1 MAKIKVKNL
10 LLRTYI
16 GFNPD
21 ELTNKQDVII
31 NYEIETD
38 VPERVLESD
47 DPSDILDYKIV
58 TKKVVELV
66 QEGRFNLLEVLTK
79 KIVDLL
85 LAEDKVNYVR
95 VEVDKPHALR
105 FAESVSVVMEERKLR
120 SSRMDEVAATEQV
133 RINTAIIGIGSN
145 IDPEDNI
152 SKMLS
157 LLGAK
162 VKILKV
168 SSLIK
173 TRPIGITNQSDF
185 TNGAVN
191 VETKLIKEELKNIL
205 KKIEDELGRDRNA
218 PKFGPRTIDLDL
230 IVWNG
235 DIIDEEYYSR
245 DFLRKSVEEI
255 L

>member
-245 DFLRKSVEEI
+245 DFLFRAAF
-255 L
+255 